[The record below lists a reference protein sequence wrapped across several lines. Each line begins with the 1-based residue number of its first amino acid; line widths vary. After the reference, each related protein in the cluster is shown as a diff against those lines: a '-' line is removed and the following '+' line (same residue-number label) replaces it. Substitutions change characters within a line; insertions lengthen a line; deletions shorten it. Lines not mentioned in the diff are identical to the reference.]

1 MTASGHGRTYGG
13 LGEGPTALARLC
25 LIVGVS
31 SIFLVMVAGVLPP
44 YAKEA
49 VYWFQ
54 RALVTASVLTLL
66 GLLFSHP
73 RPSRRPKDLT
83 EVFIYSPSLFLAAWV
98 TGVWAGVFVAPLVP
112 LFALGAWVAE
122 KLRRH

>member
-1 MTASGHGRTYGG
+1 MTTSGHTPTYGG

-49 VYWFQ
+49 VY
-54 RALVTASVLTLL
+54 
-66 GLLFSHP
+66 
-73 RPSRRPKDLT
+73 
-83 EVFIYSPSLFLAAWV
+83 
-98 TGVWAGVFVAPLVP
+98 
-112 LFALGAWVAE
+112 
-122 KLRRH
+122 